1 MGNKVSPIGFRIG
14 FSKEWKS
21 CWYAKKNYSDLFLED
36 YKIKNVVQ
44 KQLMVFNPEK
54 IVVER
59 ILNNITVYIYC
70 CDPGLVIGK
79 DGERIKNLSSLLES
93 IFKKR
98 IQVNVCKV
106 NNKNL
111 SASNMGAF
119 IKDKIIERIPY
130 KRAIKQ
136 SMNMGMESHA
146 EGVKILISGRIGGAE
161 IARSE
166 KFTQGKVPTHTL
178 RSNIDY
184 CFDVA
189 KTEYGTLGIKVW
201 IYKGELY
208 RNDQPL
214 LVIPRESSQKNERKN
229 SEKDK
234 IFRKK

>member
-1 MGNKVSPIGFRIG
+1 
-14 FSKEWKS
+14 
-21 CWYAKKNYSDLFLED
+21 
-36 YKIKNVVQ
+36 
-44 KQLMVFNPEK
+44 
-54 IVVER
+54 
-59 ILNNITVYIYC
+59 
-70 CDPGLVIGK
+70 VIGK
-79 DGERIKNLSSLLES
+79 DGERIKNLSSLLEN

-98 IQVNVCKV
+98 IQINVCKIT
-106 NNKNL
+106 NKNL

-214 LVIPRESSQKNERKN
+214 LVIPQESSQKNKKEN
-229 SEKDK
+229 SGRDR